1 MYEYLRY
8 VKEDLDYFKNNDNRN
23 KVNSIKA
30 IICND
35 FFSKITED
43 YINQKDL
50 LDRTESLVDCITT
63 AKKKKDVSV
72 EEKRVYEEQVSVKR
86 RINKYE
92 KTLSRMQQ
100 YLFHYH
106 AMLRNWNCS
115 YAIIFE
121 NNEVWSINYTRSLR
135 KDRIDTHM
143 ARFAHLI
150 SDRNYLVVS
159 EYSTQDE
166 QSRALIHDLKTNPL
180 LFGTAVYIVS
190 FEELLDEIMCEIFK
204 YKRDTSGELRYVSMK
219 KEKSVVNGLRGVE
232 IEKIYARCLSNQKNF
247 DCYIRNKSGSKSEET
262 KGTFLP
268 NEYAAIMDY
277 ILKDK
282 RIPKSKV
289 KSVETD
295 DIGSLKLKPDVY
307 VRIFLID
314 GREIKSGI
322 SIKSTDEDTVSFH
335 EKKAEDFIKVLKISD
350 RPVKEALISFQ
361 EKKAISK
368 LSKAEE
374 KALTRYFENDNNRKN
389 LIKWAVMGATDDRY
403 KAQYVLTHRY
413 NNEGDSI
420 GIEIRKAK
428 EYVEYIFDNS
438 VGKSFNSGFSWT
450 YKSVIQLKGPVVQ
463 D

>member
-166 QSRALIHDLKTNPL
+166 QSRALIHDLKANPL

-204 YKRDTSGELRYVSMK
+204 YKRDTSGELRCVSMK